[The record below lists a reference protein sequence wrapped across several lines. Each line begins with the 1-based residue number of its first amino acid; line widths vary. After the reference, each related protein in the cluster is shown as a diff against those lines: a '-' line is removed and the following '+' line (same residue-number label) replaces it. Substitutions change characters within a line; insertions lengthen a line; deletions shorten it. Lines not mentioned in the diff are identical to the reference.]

1 MAAAAK
7 TVAKVAAK
15 SAVKKAGGKAAKYLG
30 VVGRKD
36 MSTADPDDLV
46 IVDTPGHPLYQPA
59 RNIKPLEEWMVLSIM
74 ANGVIQA
81 IKVVRGPM
89 VKGRWT
95 LEVVYGRQR
104 VRHAREANKRLRAAG
119 LPTIMIEVI
128 IIDRSPE
135 QLRMMVEIE
144 NTHRTDYT
152 PYELATTAA
161 ESLARGASEE
171 AVCNRSFKGDKV
183 LMRRHLD
190 LLRCCPEVQR
200 AVIDGDL
207 NFKAIDSLVK
217 LSLEE
222 QAAEVSKLQ
231 AAGLSGPR
239 EVRARLI
246 EDHPDMAPANPA
258 DEEGEDGEGE
268 EEAPKVKPVRARNA
282 AEIAA
287 RLAEM
292 NPFGIDAW
300 AAKHEIEIHGETAME
315 RLKSA
320 LIQSIPVQYRSEV
333 ESLLISEIRTARIEE
348 LKWALRDD
356 DALVTATEH
365 DLGGWAKPRDTKA
378 ERAAES
384 AAKKEAEKAEKAA
397 AKERAKADKAAERE
411 AAKQQAKA
419 DKIAARAAAKQ
430 AAKDAKEAEK
440 ARVQAEKEAAAAKRA
455 ANKQSKASAA
465 KQVTIEAAIAP
476 KVNARQGAQGR
487 GKGRGRK

>member
-7 TVAKVAAK
+7 TVAKAAK
-15 SAVKKAGGKAAKYLG
+15 KKASGKAAKYRG
-30 VVGRKD
+30 VVSRKD
-36 MSTADPDDLV
+36 ISVADPDLLV

-59 RNIKPLEEWMVLSIM
+59 RNQKPLDEAMIRSIMQDGVLSP
-74 ANGVIQA
+74 
-81 IKVVRGPM
+81 IKVVRGPQ
-89 VKGRWT
+89 VKGQWT

-104 VRHAREANKRLRAAG
+104 VRNAREANRRLVLEGR
-119 LPTIMIEVI
+119 PPVMIEIVI
-128 IIDRSPE
+128 IDASPE
-135 QLRMMVEIE
+135 QLRRMMEVE

-152 PYELATTAA
+152 PYELATTAS
-161 ESLARGASEE
+161 ESLNRGISEE
-171 AVCNRSFKGDKV
+171 SVCYTSFKGDKAS
-183 LMRRHLD
+183 MRRHLA
-190 LLRCCPEVQR
+190 LLRCHPDVQR
-200 AVIDGDL
+200 ALIEGAI

-217 LSLEE
+217 LSLDE

-258 DEEGEDGEGE
+258 ATEEGDDGEGE
-268 EEAPKVKPVRARNA
+268 DEAPKAKPIRARNA

-287 RLAEM
+287 RLAEI

-320 LIQSIPVQYRSEV
+320 LVQSIPVQYRSEV

-365 DLGGWAKPRDTKA
+365 DIGGWVKPQDTKA
-378 ERAAES
+378 EKAAER
-384 AAKKEAEKAEKAA
+384 AAKKEAEKAERSA
-397 AKERAKADKAAERE
+397 AKKADKE
-411 AAKQQAKA
+411 QAKA
-419 DKIAARAAAKQ
+419 DKIAAREAAKQ
-430 AAKDAKEAEK
+430 EAKDAKEAEK
-440 ARVQAEKEAAAAKRA
+440 ARAQSEKEAAAAKRA
-455 ANKQSKASAA
+455 AKKQSKASAA
-465 KQVTIEAAIAP
+465 KQVTIEAAVAP
-476 KVNARQGAQGR
+476 KIPARKGAQGR
-487 GKGRGRK
+487 GRGRK

>member
-1 MAAAAK
+1 MNMAAAAK

-365 DLGGWAKPRDTKA
+365 DLGGWVKPKDTKEEKTA
-378 ERAAES
+378 ERAA
-384 AAKKEAEKAEKAA
+384 KREAEKAEKASA
-397 AKERAKADKAAERE
+397 RQAVKE
-411 AAKQQAKA
+411 QAKA
-419 DKIAARAAAKQ
+419 DKITAREAEKQ
-430 AAKDAKEAEK
+430 AAKDAKAAEK
-440 ARVQAEKEAAAAKRA
+440 AAAQAAKEAAAKKTSKRGGKAKPPP
-455 ANKQSKASAA
+455 KQITLDE
-465 KQVTIEAAIAP
+465 VAP
-476 KVNARQGAQGR
+476 KVPNRGGAGRKAR
-487 GKGRGRK
+487 GK

>member
-455 ANKQSKASAA
+455 AKKQSKASA

-476 KVNARQGAQGR
+476 KVHARQGAQGR

>member
-190 LLRCCPEVQR
+190 ILRCCPEVQR

-268 EEAPKVKPVRARNA
+268 EEAPKVKPA
-282 AEIAA
+282 
-287 RLAEM
+287 
-292 NPFGIDAW
+292 
-300 AAKHEIEIHGETAME
+300 T
-315 RLKSA
+315 
-320 LIQSIPVQYRSEV
+320 V
-333 ESLLISEIRTARIEE
+333 ESLAAPIRLESSRI
-348 LKWALRDD
+348 A
-356 DALVTATEH
+356 
-365 DLGGWAKPRDTKA
+365 TKA
-378 ERAAES
+378 
-384 AAKKEAEKAEKAA
+384 
-397 AKERAKADKAAERE
+397 
-411 AAKQQAKA
+411 
-419 DKIAARAAAKQ
+419 
-430 AAKDAKEAEK
+430 
-440 ARVQAEKEAAAAKRA
+440 
-455 ANKQSKASAA
+455 
-465 KQVTIEAAIAP
+465 AIT
-476 KVNARQGAQGR
+476 
-487 GKGRGRK
+487 